1 MRHFIH
7 TQASNAKEKHKD
19 TKMQMQKRNRKCK
32 KDTVAVTRRQA
43 SNAKEKRK
51 HKKCK
56 RKKETANA
64 KKIAA
69 NAPSKNDAHGL
80 KITAHAKK

>member
-1 MRHFIH
+1 LGHFFPH
-7 TQASNAKEKHKD
+7 T
-19 TKMQMQKRNRKCK
+19 
-32 KDTVAVTRRQA
+32 QA